1 MNCSEVAAL
10 VVNETR
16 VEAVTAPTTNARSP
30 LEKPLSEL
38 REEDIAQVTREDCRR
53 FLKERGMRRPSWNK
67 SQAIQQVISLKA
79 LLEGRPGAG
88 DPPVSSFLLPSKSP
102 HAPTPSHDARS
113 SEKNETSGSG
123 GSVPLPK
130 EPLLSPYRRRDPV
143 LNTPVLDPVPTPRFP
158 PPPENRPATE
168 CAPGQLTI
176 LYDGQRNVYDG
187 VTPDKAKAIMQL
199 AESSENFYSVPMP
212 TQPSRL
218 PPPRF
223 PASFPGPGG
232 SMPSTP
238 QACCILPPSP
248 TDGNDCTGY
257 AKFPRLCRE
266 STEDQLRPPREIEP
280 EGPKTR
286 QASLQRYL
294 EKRKDRFKGKKI
306 LGVMTG
312 TSMDMMYMSHKTMWC
327 QTSNEMRPIS
337 PPIPT
342 QCGPQPNHPTKVCL
356 SFDLNDEADED

>member
-1 MNCSEVAAL
+1 MNCREAAAL
-10 VVNETR
+10 VVNETH
-16 VEAVTAPTTNARSP
+16 VAAVATHPTNARSP
-30 LEKPLSEL
+30 LEKPLTEL

-102 HAPTPSHDARS
+102 HAPTPSHDAPS

-143 LNTPVLDPVPTPRFP
+143 PNPPVLDPVPTPRCP

-199 AESSENFYSVPMP
+199 AESSENYYSVPMP

-248 TDGNDCTGY
+248 TGC

-266 STEDQLRPPREIEP
+266 STEEPRLPRENEP
-280 EGPKTR
+280 EGPTTR
-286 QASLQRYL
+286 KASLQRYL

-306 LGVMTG
+306 LGVTPG
-312 TSMDMMYMSHKTMWC
+312 TSMDMMYMSHKTIWC

-356 SFDLNDEADED
+356 SFDLNDKADED